1 MEKKNKGKVVCLFL
15 HTSIHQPLFQP
26 ADKPLKNACHRTS
39 RDFCGFWFWAPPST
53 TSVCVYVCLS
63 LCRGALRSI
72 LMSLLPNK
80 DKHTSFCLFATW
92 GQIEQAA
99 KGVANGRERGWYCP
113 GSVRHKV
120 N

>member
-1 MEKKNKGKVVCLFL
+1 
-15 HTSIHQPLFQP
+15 
-26 ADKPLKNACHRTS
+26 
-39 RDFCGFWFWAPPST
+39 
-53 TSVCVYVCLS
+53 
-63 LCRGALRSI
+63 LRSI

>member
-1 MEKKNKGKVVCLFL
+1 MLAIGLVGIFV
-15 HTSIHQPLFQP
+15 
-26 ADKPLKNACHRTS
+26 
-39 RDFCGFWFWAPPST
+39 DFGFGPPPPPR
-53 TSVCVYVCLS
+53 VCVCVSAFLFAG
-63 LCRGALRSI
+63 GALRSI